1 MTLFAQT
8 SFAQSEPLEPVAKV
22 DLERYAG
29 TWYEIAKYPNR
40 FQKQCIGNTTAT
52 YTQKSNGRIEVLNRC
67 LKDGGKIESAV
78 GEAKIA
84 DKETNSKLKV
94 RFAPGFISFL
104 PFIWANYWIINLD
117 PNYQYVA
124 IGEPK
129 RKYFWILSRSPQIAE
144 TTYNEIL
151 DRAEDIGFDRRKVV
165 LTPQGLGGVSSNTD
179 LD

>member
-1 MTLFAQT
+1 MSLFALA
-8 SFAQSEPLEPVAKV
+8 SIAQSKPLEPIAKV

-52 YTQKSNGRIEVLNRC
+52 YTQKSNGRIEVLNKC
-67 LKDGGKIESAV
+67 LREGGKMESAV

-84 DKETNSKLKV
+84 DKERNSKLKV

-104 PFIWANYWIINLD
+104 PFVWANYWIIDLHQ
-117 PNYQYVA
+117 NYQYVA

-144 TTYNEIL
+144 TTYYEIL
-151 DRAEDIGFDRRKVV
+151 DRAEEMGFDRQKVV
-165 LTPQGLGGVSSNTD
+165 LTPQGLSGGSASTD
-179 LD
+179 SD